1 MKRQMRPYMEAG
13 GKIGTASIVEEP
25 WYHQTWCDY
34 PSMVRWKREMENGS
48 LNTESLTGG
57 LGFC

>member
-34 PSMVRWKREMENGS
+34 PSMVRWKRENGKWQFEYGEFDRW
-48 LNTESLTGG
+48 T
-57 LGFC
+57 GFC